1 MVFQSITKTAVA
13 AIIVASALSGCSTL
27 QSAYDST
34 AETTKSVYNSTVE
47 TVSGWFKSDDQKD
60 AKK

>member
-1 MVFQSITKTAVA
+1 MNLKSKVTSLAP
-13 AIIVASALSGCSTL
+13 IILASLLLAGCSTL

-34 AETTKSVYNSTVE
+34 SSKVKSVYDSTVE
-47 TVSGWFKSDDQKD
+47 TVSGWVKSDD